1 LLNTAREY
9 ALALS
14 FHAIGPRYRGIVGVV
29 AYLEVPGDVL
39 VLEGGTFLINYE
51 EDPAKAQAR
60 FSTWLDRII
69 VEGLNEWRRV
79 L

>member
-1 LLNTAREY
+1 
-9 ALALS
+9 
-14 FHAIGPRYRGIVGVV
+14 
-29 AYLEVPGDVL
+29 VPGDVL

-60 FSTWLDRII
+60 FSTWLDRI
-69 VEGLNEWRRV
+69 VVQGLNEWRRV